1 VTDQDTI
8 VPTHVPRVTNATRG
22 AGDGPLV
29 VHLDSRPEPLRSWLA
44 SVWHARSLLVTLA
57 QKEFRVRYKRA
68 SFGLTWSIALPLF
81 QSIVMVFI
89 FSRVGRFGTGAGYS
103 YAGFVLAG
111 MVCWLYFSSSI
122 ASSTTS
128 IVDASG
134 ITEKIFFPR
143 AILPL
148 VAPAANVI
156 SLVISTIILL
166 IALPIVGQPIT
177 LRILLLVPAIA
188 LLCLFSAALGL
199 ALGGLY
205 VYFRDTRFM
214 VQAVLLVW
222 LYVTPIVYPPS
233 ALHGAAGWLDFNP
246 LTGIVGLFQRAAVG
260 APVPSARAL
269 LVSIISTA
277 VLTIA
282 AVIGHRR
289 HDRLFVDLL

>member
-1 VTDQDTI
+1 MAPVMSAASGS
-8 VPTHVPRVTNATRG
+8 RER
-22 AGDGPLV
+22 PLV
-29 VHLDSRPEPLRSWLA
+29 VLVDSRPEPLGAWLA
-44 SVWHARSLLVTLA
+44 SVWRARGLLVALA

-68 SFGLTWSIALPLF
+68 AFGLTWSIALPLF
-81 QSIVMVFI
+81 QSVVMVFI
-89 FSRVGRFGTGAGYS
+89 FSRVGRFGGGTGYS

-111 MVCWLYFSSSI
+111 MVAWLYFSASI

-148 VAPAANVI
+148 VTPVANMV
-156 SLVISTIILL
+156 SLAISTIILL
-166 IALPIVGQPIT
+166 IALPVIGQPFT
-177 LRILLLVPAIA
+177 LRLWLLVPATA
-188 LLCLFSAALGL
+188 LLCLFCAALGL
-199 ALGGLY
+199 VLGGLY
-205 VYFRDTRFM
+205 VYFRDIRFM

-233 ALHGAAGWLDFNP
+233 ALHGAGKWLDFNP

-269 LVSIISTA
+269 VVSVVTTV
-277 VLTIA
+277 VLTVV
-282 AVIGHRR
+282 AVIGHQRN
-289 HDRLFVDLL
+289 DRLFVDLL